1 MNVRSFVEELEL
13 TNGQSVRI
21 NCPVCGGSKT
31 FTATNNMGSL
41 VWNCYKA
48 SCSVSGGTRV
58 HLTAD
63 DIRRSLGRTVAETV
77 ALDFAVP
84 NWLIKGHPDIQVWC
98 DKYEIDAHQI
108 GLYYD
113 VKEDRV
119 VFPIHHEGK
128 MVDASGRAITKRLP
142 KWRRYGKTTL
152 PYHYG
157 TGSVAVIVEDCVSA
171 AVVGGE
177 CDAYTGVAL
186 LGTSL
191 SEGHRAFLSRYDTAV
206 VALDPDALKKTLQ
219 IAKELRGYV
228 DTVRVLKLQN
238 DLKYRVDQDFDALN
252 KLRE

>member
-1 MNVRSFVEELEL
+1 MNVRSFVEELDL
-13 TNGQSVRI
+13 PNGHSVRI
-21 NCPVCGGSKT
+21 NCPACGGTKT

-63 DIRRSLGRTVAETV
+63 DIRRSLGVAVAETE
-77 ALDFAVP
+77 ALDFDVP

-98 DKYEIDAHQI
+98 DQFGIDAHQI

-119 VFPIHHEGK
+119 VFPIYHKGK
-128 MVDASGRAITKRLP
+128 VVDASGRAITRRLP
-142 KWRRYGKTTL
+142 KWKRYGKTSL
-152 PYHYG
+152 PYSYG
-157 TGSVAVIVEDCVSA
+157 TGDVAVVVEDCVSA
-171 AVVGGE
+171 AVVGE
-177 CDAYTGVAL
+177 HSAYTGVAL

-191 SEGHRAFLSRYDTAV
+191 ADGHRSFLSKFDTAV

-219 IAKELRGYV
+219 IAKELRGHV
-228 DTVRVLKLQN
+228 DTVRVLKLTN
-238 DLKYRVDQDFDALN
+238 DLKYRVDKDFDALN
-252 KLRE
+252 RLGE